1 MGIAE
6 KLHIGKKLLL
16 YSKLGNN
23 FCTSVPISKAASIK
37 VSEVS
42 DNYSG
47 PGGDSKVDR
56 AHFHR

>member
-23 FCTSVPISKAASIK
+23 FCTSVPMFRETSIK

-47 PGGDSKVDR
+47 PGGESKLDR
-56 AHFHR
+56 AHFHS